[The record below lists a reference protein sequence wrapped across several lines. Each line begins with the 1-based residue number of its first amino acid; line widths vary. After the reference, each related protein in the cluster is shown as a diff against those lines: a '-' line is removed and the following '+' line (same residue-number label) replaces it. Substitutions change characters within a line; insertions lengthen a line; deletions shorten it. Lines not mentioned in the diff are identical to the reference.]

1 MATLRE
7 KLSAPDA
14 FVIGSELVTSRGVL
28 EQRSGQVLMELA
40 HRLAED
46 PRIDFLSLT
55 DNPGGNPMIAPDALA
70 ARMRDVGQEVVLHF
84 ACKDMNRNGIE
95 SRAWKAASA
104 GLDNI
109 LALTGDYPIAGQ
121 SGTAAPVFDIDSV
134 GLLKLLGDM
143 NDGVEELRAPD
154 GRLLGTSFFLGVW
167 STNHKLHERE
177 VMPQYFKLEKKVRA
191 GAQFAI
197 NQLGWNARKDAELLD
212 WVRQRELPVSMI
224 ANVYLLTRGVAR
236 VFHAGRIPGCVVTD
250 ELLAQAERYGGGEDK
265 GREFFIDLAAKQVAL
280 ARGLGYQGAYIGG
293 HMPAA
298 TYGEILDRAA
308 RDRGQLA

>member
-7 KLSAPDA
+7 KLEAPDA
-14 FVIGSELVTSRGVL
+14 FVIAAELVTGRGVV
-28 EQRSGQVLMELA
+28 EQHSGQALVELA
-40 HRLAED
+40 HQLAEN
-46 PRIDFLSLT
+46 PRFDFLSLT
-55 DNPGGNPMIAPDALA
+55 DNPGGNPMIAPDMLGN
-70 ARMRDVGQEVVLHF
+70 RMREVGQEVVLHF

-134 GLLKLLGDM
+134 GLLQLLSDM
-143 NDGVEELRAPD
+143 NAGVEETRAPD
-154 GRLLGTSFFLGVW
+154 GRLLATHFYLGCVV
-167 STNHKLHERE
+167 TNHKLHERE

-197 NQLGWNARKDAELLD
+197 NQIGWNARKDGELLL
-212 WVRQRELPVSMI
+212 WVRQRELPVKLI

-236 VFHAGRIPGCVVTD
+236 VFHSGRIPGVVR
-250 ELLAQAERYGGGEDK
+250 LR
-265 GREFFIDLAAKQVAL
+265 
-280 ARGLGYQGAYIGG
+280 
-293 HMPAA
+293 
-298 TYGEILDRAA
+298 RAA
-308 RDRGQLA
+308 RAGREVRRRRGQGP